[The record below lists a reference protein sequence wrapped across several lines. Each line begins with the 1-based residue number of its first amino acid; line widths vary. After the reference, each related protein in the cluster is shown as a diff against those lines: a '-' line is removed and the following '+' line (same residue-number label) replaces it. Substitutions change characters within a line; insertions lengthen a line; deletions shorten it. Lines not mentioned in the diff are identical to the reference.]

1 MIVTAPTVH
10 FRTAGGIVVV
20 DQGGDV
26 PADVDETHLASL
38 AAAGCVDDAPV
49 AEDKPEPKARARK

>member
-20 DQGGDV
+20 DQGGNV
-26 PADVDETHLASL
+26 PADVDEAQLERLSV
-38 AAAGCVDDAPV
+38 AGCVGEPP
-49 AEDKPEPKARARK
+49 AEDKPEPKARAGK